1 MKLLTEEQRTQLIT
15 YGEINARRM
24 ADEGEDTVHFSP
36 VVKENWG
43 KTGDGKTGDRE
54 NWGRE
59 NWGQGK
65 LENWGKLGME
75 NWGQYTINLYL

>member
-54 NWGRE
+54 NWKTGE
-59 NWGQGK
+59 NWVWKTGDSI
-65 LENWGKLGME
+65 LLI
-75 NWGQYTINLYL
+75 YIYR